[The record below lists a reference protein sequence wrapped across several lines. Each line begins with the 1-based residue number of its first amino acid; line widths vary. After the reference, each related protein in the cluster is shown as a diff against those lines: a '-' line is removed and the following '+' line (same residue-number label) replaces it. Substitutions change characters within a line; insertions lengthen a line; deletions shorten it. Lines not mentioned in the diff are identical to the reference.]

1 MNMRQEEVVN
11 EIRRMCGQA
20 VRMQSLGWHS
30 VITGRLTSMWWA
42 RTKACYASAFPLS
55 RASVHMKGIG

>member
-20 VRMQSLGWHS
+20 VRMQSLGWHFRYNALQPKRN
-30 VITGRLTSMWWA
+30 GA
-42 RTKACYASAFPLS
+42 YKACYASASPLS
-55 RASVHMKGIG
+55 RASVRMKGSG